1 MTLWDVYELTTK
13 GKGKFLGKGA
23 TATVRLIQ
31 HKETKKKYALKTV
44 QLSKVL
50 SKSKKRSFRR
60 EVDMI
65 RSLDHPNII
74 KITETFTDEKGDFHL
89 VMPFCDGGE
98 LFDHLVGQKPAR
110 LSEPEVWAFAKDM
123 FGALNYLR
131 KCHICHRDIK
141 LENYLFSGKSE
152 QSNLLLVDFGF
163 SEATPKGEKL
173 KKSVGTLYTMAP
185 EVIRHNA
192 SYPADVWA
200 VGVVLYTLLYG
211 QYPFGP
217 GNSTRQQMIYD
228 IKHGEPRY
236 PTNVASISKNM
247 KDFLQKVFIKDHET
261 RMTASEA
268 LKHPWLKNV
277 PVGMEASSERSIS
290 RHTSSLRNARRRAS
304 TNPEEFAQ
312 EKREST
318 AHIIE
323 HMSSFRRMSTL
334 KRMALL
340 AIAQTMDHE
349 KIHNLTDAFAQF
361 DTKNDGTIQWS
372 ELRKVLEE
380 QDFIHNDE
388 EKREFKDLFR
398 TVDQD
403 HTGYIKYTEFIA
415 ACLDA
420 RDYTEEEAV
429 HEAFHRLDVNRTGG
443 ITKEDMID
451 LLKNQ
456 LIMEIKDKNV
466 EDVVDEMFQAADKG
480 NTGEINLSDLRA
492 ILQEEEVEGEGE
504 EPINWRTASN
514 RGSSIGL
521 NESNS
526 SSSKDDDEKDKILSS
541 SVSDVG
547 ITVTDTA
554 EELSIDDLK
563 T

>member
-1 MTLWDVYELTTK
+1 
-13 GKGKFLGKGA
+13 
-23 TATVRLIQ
+23 
-31 HKETKKKYALKTV
+31 
-44 QLSKVL
+44 
-50 SKSKKRSFRR
+50 
-60 EVDMI
+60 
-65 RSLDHPNII
+65 
-74 KITETFTDEKGDFHL
+74 
-89 VMPFCDGGE
+89 
-98 LFDHLVGQKPAR
+98 
-110 LSEPEVWAFAKDM
+110 
-123 FGALNYLR
+123 
-131 KCHICHRDIK
+131 
-141 LENYLFSGKSE
+141 
-152 QSNLLLVDFGF
+152 
-163 SEATPKGEKL
+163 
-173 KKSVGTLYTMAP
+173 
-185 EVIRHNA
+185 
-192 SYPADVWA
+192 
-200 VGVVLYTLLYG
+200 
-211 QYPFGP
+211 
-217 GNSTRQQMIYD
+217 
-228 IKHGEPRY
+228 
-236 PTNVASISKNM
+236 
-247 KDFLQKVFIKDHET
+247 
-261 RMTASEA
+261 MTASEA

-277 PVGMEASSERSIS
+277 TVGMEASSERSIS

-340 AIAQTMDHE
+340 AIAQTMNHE

-456 LIMEIKDKNV
+456 LIICKKQKMH
-466 EDVVDEMFQAADKG
+466 
-480 NTGEINLSDLRA
+480 
-492 ILQEEEVEGEGE
+492 
-504 EPINWRTASN
+504 
-514 RGSSIGL
+514 
-521 NESNS
+521 
-526 SSSKDDDEKDKILSS
+526 
-541 SVSDVG
+541 
-547 ITVTDTA
+547 
-554 EELSIDDLK
+554 
-563 T
+563 